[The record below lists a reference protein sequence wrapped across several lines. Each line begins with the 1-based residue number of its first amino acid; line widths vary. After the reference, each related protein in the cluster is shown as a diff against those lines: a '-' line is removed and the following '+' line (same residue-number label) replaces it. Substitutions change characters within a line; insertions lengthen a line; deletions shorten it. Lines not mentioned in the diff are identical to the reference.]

1 MAPVEPRGGYRGP
14 AMTVLVTGG
23 CGFIG
28 ANLVPRLLARGA
40 AVRVL
45 DDRSGSAPEPL
56 PAEVEMVEGDVRDA
70 DAVARA
76 TAGTEAV
83 IHLAAAGNVVD
94 SVADPVANFEVNARG
109 TLCAL
114 QAAAGAGVARF
125 VFASTGGA
133 LIGDAPPPVDES
145 SVPRPISPYGASKL
159 AGEGYCHAFRGS
171 YGLPTIALRFAN
183 VYGPRSAHKRGAVTR
198 FIAGALR
205 GEPLV
210 IFGDGR
216 ASRDFLYVDDICAG
230 ILAAL
235 DRPEAGGA
243 VHLASGRETPIA
255 ELARLVLDA
264 TGADVAVEHRP
275 ARRGE
280 VERNVA
286 SAGLAASALGWRP
299 ATGLED
305 GLAATV
311 DWFRAQC

>member
-1 MAPVEPRGGYRGP
+1 M
-14 AMTVLVTGG
+14 
-23 CGFIG
+23 
-28 ANLVPRLLARGA
+28 
-40 AVRVL
+40 L
-45 DDRSGSAPEPL
+45 DDLSNSAPDPL
-56 PAEVEMVEGDVRDA
+56 PDGAELVAGDVRDP

-76 TAGTEAV
+76 AAGTDAV
-83 IHLAAAGNVVD
+83 IHLAAAGNVVE
-94 SVADPVANFEVNARG
+94 SVADPAANFDVNARG
-109 TLCAL
+109 TLTVL
-114 QAAAGAGVARF
+114 QGAKDAGAGRF

-198 FIAGALR
+198 FIARRAARRAARALR
-205 GEPLV
+205 R
-210 IFGDGR
+210 R
-216 ASRDFLYVDDICAG
+216 ARV
-230 ILAAL
+230 
-235 DRPEAGGA
+235 
-243 VHLASGRETPIA
+243 
-255 ELARLVLDA
+255 ARLPLRA
-264 TGADVAVEHRP
+264 TTSAPGSWPRSTRRTPGARCTSPPGGRRRSASSRGSCSPRPARDVPIEHRP

-286 SAGLAASALGWRP
+286 SAGLAETVLGWRP

-311 DWFRAQC
+311 EWFRSAC

>member
-1 MAPVEPRGGYRGP
+1 
-14 AMTVLVTGG
+14 
-23 CGFIG
+23 
-28 ANLVPRLLARGA
+28 
-40 AVRVL
+40 
-45 DDRSGSAPEPL
+45 
-56 PAEVEMVEGDVRDA
+56 MVEGDVRDA

-216 ASRDFLYVDDICAG
+216 ASRDFFYVDDICAG

-235 DRPEAGGA
+235 DRPESGGA

-255 ELARLVLDA
+255 RAGAARAGRDGRRRRGRA
-264 TGADVAVEHRP
+264 P
-275 ARRGE
+275 ARRRGE